1 MSRFSGTNSTSES
14 TYSIL
19 HKCQKTMV
27 PSVRNRLEC
36 SPGDWDVLQNAQ
48 HTAAYALNMP
58 CEKHEPRSS
67 ANWSLAS
74 PVAALKQ
81 STSLRNFS
89 WVLRKRGCQ
98 RLSRRPANDAELVS
112 QALDIFLP
120 FAGGVRLLVEKFTL
134 PFPEILVFL
143 TCLVGTHVSRS

>member
-1 MSRFSGTNSTSES
+1 MSRFSRTNSTSES
-14 TYSIL
+14 IYSVL
-19 HKCQKTMV
+19 HGRQKTVV
-27 PSVRNRLEC
+27 PSVCNRLEY
-36 SPGDWDVLQNAQ
+36 SPGDRDVLEDAQ
-48 HTAAYALNMP
+48 YTAAYALNMS
-58 CEKHEPRSS
+58 CEKHEPCSS

-74 PVAALKQ
+74 PVAVLKQ

-98 RLSRRPANDAELVS
+98 RLSRRPANDPELVS

-120 FAGGVRLLVEKFTL
+120 FAGDVRLLIEKFIL